1 MSTSDGRPLTRRQ
14 LRELRQTGQTPI
26 LTEDDIAADRD
37 ARAVEEETAAPAIEE
52 PSDENPDPAS
62 DDGEAT
68 DEVEEL
74 EVVPAVAE
82 EEREEAQTADAE
94 PAEPVDEPVDEPV
107 EPVDEPAELVDAEPT
122 ASATPDDRTSS
133 EGESAPSPAP
143 AHPVLTRRQLREQ
156 ERLRTNATPTVNAE
170 QAEPETI
177 EATIVTDEVPQTAA
191 PATVDVELVEQTP
204 EAPVEEAPVEDE
216 APAASPTP
224 RASSEAPTAED
235 AGEQQAT
242 LRPDF
247 GEGVEVEA
255 ITHSPASFDELLT
268 QPQETSGSSSAPS
281 TLVLDEIPATAAL
294 SAPITATGELLIT
307 SSHKLP
313 EGFGS
318 SGAAKGTTDGREVDA
333 VLIDGEIPLSSSPTP
348 IAASDAV
355 STSKSPGEVIRP
367 PAPEKN
373 HKLILTLGITAGGL
387 GIAVVAAVVI
397 AYATGVFG

>member
-37 ARAVEEETAAPAIEE
+37 ARSVEDEPGEPAVETPEDDAEAAEPEGAEEDAEAE
-52 PSDENPDPAS
+52 
-62 DDGEAT
+62 DDADGA
-68 DEVEEL
+68 DVEEL
-74 EVVPAVAE
+74 EVVEAPAE
-82 EEREEAQTADAE
+82 ESAADDANEPNTPAADAD
-94 PAEPVDEPVDEPV
+94 ANS
-107 EPVDEPAELVDAEPT
+107 DAE
-122 ASATPDDRTSS
+122 S
-133 EGESAPSPAP
+133 PSPAEGDVAP
-143 AHPVLTRRQLREQ
+143 ESGHSHPVLTRRQLREQ
-156 ERLRTNATPTVNAE
+156 ERLRTHATPTMDAG

-177 EATIVTDEVPQTAA
+177 EATIVTDEVPQAA
-191 PATVDVELVEQTP
+191 KPATVDVEV
-204 EAPVEEAPVEDE
+204 VEELPEEDHEE
-216 APAASPTP
+216 APAAP
-224 RASSEAPTAED
+224 AEEAVPAEAEGA
-235 AGEQQAT
+235 AGEAAAT

-247 GEGVEVEA
+247 GEEVKVEA

-281 TLVLDEIPATAAL
+281 TLVLDEIPAAAAL

-333 VLIDGEIPLSSSPTP
+333 VLIDGELPLSSSPTP